1 MNLKL
6 LVNDNVIERPLKESL
21 IYSTLQNNL
30 NKKIKTLYM
39 ANSSRVKDAINLPD
53 ALLIDDSKYECI
65 LTKNNLNTRKGRQQ
79 LLQTYMRSEVFKRFP
94 EVYELNLKT
103 LLLVLSQEC
112 KSENKSV
119 LSVLWKLGII
129 CQKYPDEISNILA
142 NISSDGLA
150 DDEQQLI
157 SKLLND
163 VGKKNNNI
171 ITDPVRFLIQI
182 HLDHINNKAQ
192 ELNIIEDR
200 HTLFVMHNKAN
211 SDYDSLLFQYMLQS
225 YYAIIIDT
233 EAQDGYVEM
242 AMKAL
247 EKDLYIFTT
256 DLSTKAWK
264 SVALNNTDKFV
275 QSANSE
281 SYKLFFSFVNAKNND
296 VLKNITFGQWNKL
309 IKNQSLSLSMSSYLT
324 LNNDKLER
332 ISMNNGEIETNELE
346 FDNSESKIDEKE
358 MLLKSISNKLDTLTQ
373 KLEIEENTSEDDDD
387 NDLSFWRGTGELD
400 SQTYR
405 DTMISELENAKN

>member
-103 LLLVLSQEC
+103 LLLVLNQEC

-142 NISSDGLA
+142 NINSDGLA
-150 DDEQQLI
+150 EDEQQLI
-157 SKLLND
+157 SKLLTD

-200 HTLFVMHNKAN
+200 HTLYVMHNKAN
-211 SDYDSLLFQYMLQS
+211 SDYDSLLFQYMIQS
-225 YYAIIIDT
+225 NYAMILDT
-233 EAQDGYVEM
+233 EAQNGYVEM
-242 AMKAL
+242 AMKTL

-281 SYKLFFSFVNAKNND
+281 SYKLFLSFVNAKNND
-296 VLKNITFGQWNKL
+296 VLKNISFGQWNKL
-309 IKNQSLSLSMSSYLT
+309 IENQSLSLSMSSYLT
-324 LNNDKLER
+324 LNDDKLKR
-332 ISMNNGEIETNELE
+332 ISMSNGEVETNELE

-373 KLEIEENTSEDDDD
+373 KLEIEENANEDDND
-387 NDLSFWRGTGELD
+387 DLSFWRGTGDLD

-405 DTMISELENAKN
+405 DSMISELEDAKN